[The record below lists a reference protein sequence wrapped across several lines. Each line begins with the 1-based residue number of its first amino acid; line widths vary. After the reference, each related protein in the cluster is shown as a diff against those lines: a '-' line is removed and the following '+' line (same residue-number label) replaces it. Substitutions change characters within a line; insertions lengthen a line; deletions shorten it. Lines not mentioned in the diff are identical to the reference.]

1 MPELLL
7 FAALCCAVMTAA
19 LMWMLRP
26 PRASEAIIRA
36 CAAAAGAASVSV
48 TIGVATDAD
57 TAAFFLASAFAWALV
72 LTWSLVVF
80 PVCAVVPP
88 LIFGMCAESECRV
101 EDFGGGLALLVS
113 SAASV
118 LLAWRAPGGVARES
132 WARFAL
138 PVLLVWVAGA
148 LWLASL
154 EGVIDAYTWRILLA
168 ALAAPLAG
176 AVAWTL
182 VDVLRRSDRHP
193 LRSAADGLLAGLVAI
208 VPGARLRTA
217 TTGHRGACGAL
228 GSRGAHVDR
237 GRVPRT
243 RGRRRFDRF
252 RVLRAYRS
260 PSATPPGLPRCRR
273 AGCARERTQLGRR
286 SARPLVAAS
295 GRRCSVRVSVTASSC
310 AAGF

>member
-1 MPELLL
+1 ARGAVSSRGRRPYRCAVGPIRLARSPPGGVMPELLL

-57 TAAFFLASAFAWALV
+57 TAAFFLASAFAAAPVSVLLGAAAEEARPGRRGVAWALV

-138 PVLLVWVAGA
+138 P
-148 LWLASL
+148 
-154 EGVIDAYTWRILLA
+154 
-168 ALAAPLAG
+168 
-176 AVAWTL
+176 
-182 VDVLRRSDRHP
+182 
-193 LRSAADGLLAGLVAI
+193 
-208 VPGARLRTA
+208 
-217 TTGHRGACGAL
+217 
-228 GSRGAHVDR
+228 
-237 GRVPRT
+237 
-243 RGRRRFDRF
+243 
-252 RVLRAYRS
+252 
-260 PSATPPGLPRCRR
+260 
-273 AGCARERTQLGRR
+273 
-286 SARPLVAAS
+286 
-295 GRRCSVRVSVTASSC
+295 
-310 AAGF
+310 